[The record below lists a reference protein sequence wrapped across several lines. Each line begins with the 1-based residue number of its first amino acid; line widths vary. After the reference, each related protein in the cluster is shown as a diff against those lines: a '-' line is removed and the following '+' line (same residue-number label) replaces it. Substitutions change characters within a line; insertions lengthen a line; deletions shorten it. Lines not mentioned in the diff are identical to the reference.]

1 MKNKILIYGD
11 CNLNIIDGSSIWVIS
26 LVKLLSQDKNNII
39 DLLLKTE
46 VQNDVLI
53 KTIKKIDNVKI
64 LNSCDYIKKYK
75 EVTSQ
80 NISKII
86 EKIDEY
92 REYSCVVVRGFNVV
106 KTLMKSKVNYKIIP
120 YLTDFC
126 HNKEEIS
133 KKEKQELK
141 DIYLKV
147 KCFFVQ
153 TKQMLNYLKEVL
165 EVDGKKFYVLTPMVF
180 KRKNVTN
187 NIKYQKSIVYA
198 GKFAKNWNILEL
210 IEIMDKLYK
219 IDSEI
224 TLHVIGNKFNND
236 LADKQTKNYILKK
249 LKNSPNIIYYG
260 GLPREETM
268 KIIEKCQLGYGFRSN
283 KIDNNNSLELSTKLL
298 EYCSC
303 EIPTI
308 LRRTKMYEELL
319 GENYQLFAENVD
331 ECVKCIASIFSDKK
345 KYLEIQ
351 KKVCEKFKNYDVEK
365 IYENIKDA
373 IYSYPMK
380 KLRLLISGHDLKF
393 IKDLYPY
400 FEKEY
405 DLKIQ
410 ELPEYMEL
418 NYKQSKKLLKS
429 TDIVWCE
436 WLLLNARW
444 YSQNIY
450 PHQKL
455 FIRAHRFEK
464 NKKYGYGVNYKN
476 VTKVITVSY
485 YYYEE
490 FIKQFNI
497 PRNKVTVISNYI
509 STEKYIKEK
518 NPNYKYNIAIIGAL
532 PARKGLDRAVDILI
546 KLKTKDDR
554 YKLYVP
560 GKRPEEMANTWNV
573 PQEKEYYLNVYKKI
587 KENKLEKSVI
597 FNGWIDIP
605 EFLKDIGYVLSVSD
619 SNEPESFHLAPLEGM
634 ASGSIGLATKWEGIE
649 YIYPEY
655 CQYDNIE
662 EIAEAIINYTEHNDL
677 YKELT
682 NKSQQFIKNNYDI
695 QRIWSII
702 FNNIDGEK
710 NEKIIN

>member
-46 VQNDVLI
+46 IQNDVLI
-53 KTIKKIDNVKI
+53 NDIKNLGNVKI
-64 LNSCDYIKKYK
+64 LKACNYIKRCK
-75 EVTSQ
+75 EITSQ
-80 NISKII
+80 NITKVI
-86 EKIDEY
+86 EKIDGY
-92 REYSCVVVRGFNVV
+92 RDYSCIIIRGFNVV
-106 KTLMKSKVNYKIIP
+106 KSLMKSKINFKIIP

-126 HNKEEIS
+126 HIKEQMSEQ
-133 KKEKQELK
+133 EKINLK
-141 DIYLKV
+141 NIYSTV

-153 TKQMLNYLKEVL
+153 TKQMREYLKEVL
-165 EVDGKKFYVLTPMVF
+165 EVDGKKFYILTPMVF
-180 KRKNVTN
+180 ENKNQN
-187 NIKYQKSIVYA
+187 NENKYSKSIVYA

-210 IEIMDKLYK
+210 IEIMDKLYE
-219 IDSEI
+219 IDKDI
-224 TLHVIGNKFNND
+224 TLHVVGNKFNSD

-249 LKNSPNIIYYG
+249 LNNSPNIIYHG

-268 KIIEKCQLGYGFRSN
+268 KIIEKSEIGYGFRSN
-283 KIDNNNSLELSTKLL
+283 KIDNNHSLELSTKLL

-303 EIPTI
+303 KTPII

-319 GENYQLFAENVD
+319 GKDYQLFAEDVD
-331 ECVKCIASIFSDKK
+331 ECVKCIQNIFLDKE
-345 KYLEIQ
+345 KYSEIQ
-351 KKVCEKFKNYDVEK
+351 KNVYEKFKNYNVEN
-365 IYENIKDA
+365 IYENIKEA

-400 FEKEY
+400 FEQEY

-410 ELPEYMEL
+410 ELSEYMEL
-418 NYKQSKKLLKS
+418 NYKQSKNLLKS
-429 TDIVWCE
+429 TDIIWCE

-444 YSQNIY
+444 YSQNVY
-450 PHQKL
+450 PHQQL

-464 NKKYGYGVNYKN
+464 NKKYGYGINYEN

-490 FIKQFNI
+490 FIRKFNI

-509 STEKYIKEK
+509 DTAKYIKKK
-518 NPNYKYNIAIIGAL
+518 NQNYKYNIAIIGAL

-546 KLKTKDDR
+546 KLKSKDNR

-587 KENKLEKSVI
+587 KENKLEESVI
-597 FNGWIDIP
+597 FNGWVDIS

-619 SNEPESFHLAPLEGM
+619 AKEPESFHLAPLEGM
-634 ASGSIGLATKWEGIE
+634 ASASLGLATKWEGIE

-655 CQYDNIE
+655 CQYDSIE
-662 EIAEAIINYTEHNDL
+662 KIAEAIINYTNNDNL
-677 YKELT
+677 YRELA
-682 NKSQQFIKNNYDI
+682 NKSQEFVKTNYDI
-695 QRIWSII
+695 QKIWNII
-702 FNNIDGEK
+702 FNNINGEK
-710 NEKIIN
+710 NEKVIN